1 MATHVEPASHRTR
14 LIVALG
20 LAAIVAVVAWW
31 RGCTAAGKEDPR
43 IAEIRMLH
51 EEMAARF
58 PPGQAV
64 RSPEEAAARA
74 TAMQAIFAKVQAL
87 PADLRGPAMMSGGR
101 SFRASMDAK
110 IDEFFPS
117 RLPAGRRSSIWKST
131 RWR

>member
-1 MATHVEPASHRTR
+1 
-14 LIVALG
+14 
-20 LAAIVAVVAWW
+20 
-31 RGCTAAGKEDPR
+31 
-43 IAEIRMLH
+43 MLH